1 MKHVKA
7 LTGKA
12 LMTAVLLFLVLS
24 IANGVSVWSVLILTI
39 IIGAISYPLGDLVL
53 LPRVKSL
60 VAAAV
65 DAGLVFVIVLI
76 AGVVLSFSGP
86 VLLVAAAAAVLM
98 GAGEYMFHFYL
109 GTHVLFSSNRV
120 KTDM

>member
-7 LTGKA
+7 LTGKG
-12 LMTAVLLFLVLS
+12 LFTAALLFLVLG
-24 IANGVSVWSVLILTI
+24 IANGVSVWNVLVLAI
-39 IIGAISYPLGDLVL
+39 IIGALSYPLGDLVL

-60 VAAAV
+60 IAAV
-65 DAGLVFVIVLI
+65 VDTGLVFVVILI
-76 AGVVLSFSGP
+76 AGAVISFSGS
-86 VLLVAAAAAVLM
+86 VLLAAIVAAVLM
-98 GAGEYMFHFYL
+98 GAAEYMFHFYM

>member
-7 LTGKA
+7 LTGKG
-12 LMTAVLLFLVLS
+12 LMTAALLFLVLS
-24 IANGVSVWSVLILTI
+24 IANGVSIWSVLVLTI

-60 VAAAV
+60 IAAV
-65 DAGLVFVIVLI
+65 ADAGLVFVIILI
-76 AGVVLSFSGP
+76 AGAVVSFSGP
-86 VLLVAAAAAVLM
+86 VLLAAIVAAVLM
-98 GAGEYMFHFYL
+98 GAAEYMFHFYL

>member
-12 LMTAVLLFLVLS
+12 LMTAALLFLVLS
-24 IANGVSVWSVLILTI
+24 IANGVSVWSVLGLTI
-39 IIGAISYPLGDLVL
+39 IIGVISYPLGDLVL

-60 VAAAV
+60 FAAAA

-76 AGVVLSFSGP
+76 AGTVLSFSGP
-86 VLLVAAAAAVLM
+86 LLLAAAVSAVLM
-98 GAGEYMFHFYL
+98 GIAEYMFHFYL

>member
-7 LTGKA
+7 LTGKG
-12 LMTAVLLFLVLS
+12 LFTAALLFLVLG
-24 IANGVSVWSVLILTI
+24 IANGVSVWNVLVLTI
-39 IIGAISYPLGDLVL
+39 IIGALSYPLGDLVL

-60 VAAAV
+60 IAAV
-65 DAGLVFVIVLI
+65 VDIGLVFVVILI
-76 AGVVLSFSGP
+76 AGAVISFSGP
-86 VLLVAAAAAVLM
+86 VLLAAIVAAVLM
-98 GAGEYMFHFYL
+98 GAAEYMFHFYM

>member
-7 LTGKA
+7 LTGKGV
-12 LMTAVLLFLVLS
+12 MTAALLFLVLG
-24 IANGVSVWSVLILTI
+24 IANGVSVWSVLVLTI

-60 VAAAV
+60 IAAAI
-65 DAGLVFVIVLI
+65 DAGLVFAIILI
-76 AGVVLSFSGP
+76 AGAVISFSGP
-86 VLLVAAAAAVLM
+86 VLLAAITAAVLM
-98 GAGEYMFHFYL
+98 GTAEYMFHFYL